1 VGDER
6 SAACDPDYF
15 VWRFLLSCI
24 KVGCTPAVEMNLYL
38 TPADY
43 IARAL
48 VYLSTRPDS
57 IGKTFHLFNHHQV
70 RLADAV
76 AAARSLGYRIESVS
90 TTEWAQA
97 LASFPGA
104 LEHLPLSPYMLLI
117 PAGRHAELHTH
128 TELATFD
135 QGNAIEGLSGS
146 GISCPRVDRARL
158 CAYFEYFI
166 RTGALEP
173 PVTRV
178 AAARAREVID
188 TGTRHG

>member
-6 SAACDPDYF
+6 TAACDPDYF
-15 VWRFLLSCI
+15 VWRSLLSCI
-24 KVGCTPAVEMNLYL
+24 KVGCAPAVEIDLYL
-38 TPADY
+38 TPVDY

-48 VYLSTRPDS
+48 VYLSTRPAS
-57 IGKTFHLFNHHQV
+57 IGKTFHLFNPHPV

-90 TTEWAQA
+90 TAEWVQA

-104 LEHLPLSPYMLLI
+104 LQHLPLSPYMLLI
-117 PAGRHAELHTH
+117 PAERHAELHTH

-135 QGNAIEGLSGS
+135 QTNALEGLSGS
-146 GISCPRVDRARL
+146 GISCPRVDKDRL
-158 CAYFEYFI
+158 CAYLEFFI

-173 PVTRV
+173 PAHG
-178 AAARAREVID
+178 AAARSREVVD
-188 TGTRHG
+188 TGTHHG